1 MCIINSLK
9 PNLQYNTTKSHFCV
23 FRAKTPDN
31 LYDEVDV
38 VRGHSKYDYINSV
51 PRYNPKKKKSKKQHK
66 SKDEPIVLSANP
78 SYSGIEVATQD
89 NPAYSPSA
97 DDSSK
102 HPVEKRTRNRTMG
115 SRFIKILSSWLERD
129 QSTSALEVPA
139 TQIPPTQTIPE
150 EKEGDQCT

>member
-1 MCIINSLK
+1 M
-9 PNLQYNTTKSHFCV
+9 
-23 FRAKTPDN
+23 
-31 LYDEVDV
+31 YDEVSV
-38 VRGHSKYDYINSV
+38 ARGHSKYDYVSTV

-78 SYSGIEVATQD
+78 SYSGTEIATQD

-102 HPVEKRTRNRTMG
+102 HPVEKRTRNRNKG

-129 QSTSALEVPA
+129 QSTSALEESAP
-139 TQIPPTQTIPE
+139 QSPPTQTISPKGKE
-150 EKEGDQCT
+150 EGHYI